1 MKRIYRE
8 FLEGWNLAEIARHLN
23 DEEIPGVTGKACW
36 TSITIKRMLQN
47 EKYKGDLLMQKYYT
61 KDFLTKMRVEN
72 DGALD
77 QYYIKQA
84 Y

>member
-1 MKRIYRE
+1 
-8 FLEGWNLAEIARHLN
+8 
-23 DEEIPGVTGKACW
+23 
-36 TSITIKRMLQN
+36 MLQN

-84 Y
+84 HKAIVSEEE